1 MATTLKTLRWG
12 DLAVGIT
19 IFVLAALT
27 GCSSPQAS
35 QSRTSAVAMST
46 PSLSQPPAPSFD
58 GPNIVARPSVAVA
71 PSAKPHATVAPVSGP
86 AAWKPRVAPRDWKW
100 IVIHHSATPSGSMA
114 FFDKEHKA
122 KGWDGVGYHFVIG
135 NGTESGDGQIEVTQ
149 RWPLQKWGAHAKTV
163 DNRYNE
169 QGIGICLVGNFD
181 VERPSPKQMQSLG
194 RLVAH
199 LSQTYRISPQSVVGH
214 RDTKP
219 TDCPGRFMNLA
230 AIRSAAAHASA
241 EGEVDLDAL
250 AATATT
256 GTFEFPIDPAPAQA
270 AAATELLMEMPH

>member
-27 GCSSPQAS
+27 GCTSPQARKSTVATSISSSPTFS
-35 QSRTSAVAMST
+35 Q
-46 PSLSQPPAPSFD
+46 LPAPSFD
-58 GPNIVARPSVAVA
+58 GPNIVASSSPMA
-71 PSAKPHATVAPVSGP
+71 PSAKAQANVGVPPVSGP

-181 VERPSPKQMQSLG
+181 VERPSPQQIRSLA

-199 LSQTYRISPQSVVGH
+199 LSQTYRISPQNVVGH

-219 TDCPGRFMNLA
+219 TDCPGRFVNLA
-230 AIRSAAAHASA
+230 AIRNAAGATADA
-241 EGEVDLDAL
+241 GADLDATP
-250 AATATT
+250 AI
-256 GTFEFPIDPAPAQA
+256 EPAPQTAIG
-270 AAATELLMEMPH
+270 ELLIEVAH

>member
-27 GCSSPQAS
+27 GCSSPRAS
-35 QSRTSAVAMST
+35 HSPTSTVAMST
-46 PSLSQPPAPSFD
+46 PAFNQLPAPSFD
-58 GPNIVARPSVAVA
+58 GPNIVANA
-71 PSAKPHATVAPVSGP
+71 PSAPAPTAKAQANAGAAVTGP
-86 AAWKPRVAPRDWKW
+86 AAWKPRVAPRHWKW
-100 IVIHHSATPSGSMA
+100 IVIHHSATPGGSMA

-163 DNRYNE
+163 DNRFNE
-169 QGIGICLVGNFD
+169 HGIGICLVGNFD
-181 VERPSPKQMQSLG
+181 VERPSPKQMQSLA

-199 LSQTYRISPQSVVGH
+199 LSQTYRISPQNVVGH
-214 RDTKP
+214 KDTKA
-219 TDCPGRFMNLA
+219 TDCPGRFVNMA
-230 AIRSAAAHASA
+230 AIRNAAGATADA
-241 EGEVDLDAL
+241 GIDLDAT
-250 AATATT
+250 AAI
-256 GTFEFPIDPAPAQA
+256 EPAPEATQTA
-270 AAATELLMEMPH
+270 VGELLTELAH